1 MTVGVLLAM
10 VCIVLS
16 LGAMLGALIYF
27 NVRERRESRQTENA
41 SGDHQGR
48 GGNQQRSDHQ

>member
-41 SGDHQGR
+41 SGDRQGR
-48 GGNQQRSDHQ
+48 GRNQQRSDHQ